1 MELQGKVAVVT
12 GAASG
17 LGLATSRTLAAA
29 GARIV
34 GFDRDKDK
42 LQELKAE
49 LGDACLTRIVDVVDE
64 ASVKDGI
71 AAAVSAF
78 GGVHVAVNCAGV
90 ADAAKT
96 VSRGE
101 AFPLATW
108 NKVIG
113 INLTGTFNVIRFA
126 ALAMSNNE
134 PDAESGD
141 RGVIV
146 NTASGAATQGQVGQ
160 AAYAASKAGVVGL
173 TLPVARDLAQLAI
186 RVVSISPGLF
196 NTSMVA
202 GMPDN
207 VSQSII
213 DRMILY
219 PERMGQPSEFAK
231 LVQHIV
237 ENSYL
242 NATTLDLDAGA
253 RMTPR

>member
-1 MELQGKVAVVT
+1 MELQGKTAVVT

-17 LGLATSRTLAAA
+17 LGLATSKQLAAA
-29 GARIV
+29 GARIAA
-34 GFDRDKDK
+34 FDRDEER
-42 LQELKAE
+42 LQALKAN

-64 ASVKDGI
+64 TSVKDGI
-71 AAAVSAF
+71 AAAVAEF
-78 GGVHVAVNCAGV
+78 GAIHVAVNCAGV

-101 AFPLATW
+101 VFPLATW

-126 ALAMSNNE
+126 ALAMSTNE
-134 PDAESGD
+134 PDAETGE
-141 RGVIV
+141 RGVII

-196 NTSMVA
+196 NTAMVA

-219 PERMGQPSEFAK
+219 PERMGQPAEFAR
-231 LVQHIV
+231 LAQHIV
-237 ENSYL
+237 ENAYL

>member
-1 MELQGKVAVVT
+1 MDLQGKVSVVT

-17 LGLATSRTLAAA
+17 LGYATCKELAGA

-34 GFDRDKDK
+34 GFDRDEDRLQALKD
-42 LQELKAE
+42 E
-49 LGDACLTRIVDVVDE
+49 LGEACLTRNVDVVDE
-64 ASVKDGI
+64 TSVKDGI
-71 AAAVSAF
+71 AAAVAAF
-78 GGVHVAVNCAGV
+78 GSVDVAVNCAGV
-90 ADAAKT
+90 ADVAKT

-101 AFPLATW
+101 PFPLAIW
-108 NKVIG
+108 NKVIS

-126 ALAMSNNE
+126 ALAMSGNE
-134 PDAESGD
+134 PQGDSGE
-141 RGVIV
+141 RGVII

-160 AAYAASKAGVVGL
+160 AAYAASKAGVMGL
-173 TLPVARDLAQLAI
+173 TLPVARDLASLGI

-219 PERMGQPSEFAK
+219 PSRMGKPSEFAG
-231 LVQHIV
+231 LVRHIA